1 MATPGLLNRGALR
14 LIAQTGVLILA
25 LIAAGPRAWADEDD
39 HPLRRAAS
47 PYRGIVLDASTG
59 RPLPSAAVI
68 IVWQRIDEEIQGLRR
83 LVSAR
88 EVFTDE
94 RGEFVHDV
102 AALES
107 RVPAST
113 LAPRLLIFRPG
124 YAPLPSRPQLFPP
137 GVAAGSFLDDGR
149 SVRLTPVTDYEARAE
164 ALNVFVAMLNAAHL
178 LPSPELPETF
188 EMIRSELES
197 LGARLP
203 KPVAPRSAP

>member
-1 MATPGLLNRGALR
+1 MAASSLLSRGASR
-14 LIAQTGVLILA
+14 LAGLAAALAMVLAVTTIC
-25 LIAAGPRAWADEDD
+25 AWADDD
-39 HPLRRAAS
+39 QPQRRS
-47 PYRGIVLDASTG
+47 VGPYRGTVLDASTG
-59 RPLPSAAVI
+59 RPLPSAAVVI
-68 IVWQRIDEEIQGLRR
+68 LWQRVDEQNLGLRR

-102 AALES
+102 AAVES
-107 RVPAST
+107 RLPPST
-113 LAPRLLIFRPG
+113 LAPRLLIYRPG

-137 GVAAGSFLDDGR
+137 GVAAESFAGDGQ
-149 SVRLTPVTDYEARAE
+149 SVQLTPVTDYEDRAE
-164 ALNVFVAMLNAAHL
+164 ALNVFAAMLNAAHL

-203 KPVAPRSAP
+203 KPAAPRSTP